1 MKLTLSLSWAGGKK
15 CHFKP
20 TYAVS
25 WFEKQK
31 EEKTKGIR
39 YTMRE
44 LFAMVTLHFS
54 FVVTKRLPHKSSIKL
69 SVQQITNA
77 IVTLDTSDS

>member
-1 MKLTLSLSWAGGKK
+1 MKLTLSLSWAGGQK

-20 TYAVS
+20 THAVS
-25 WFEKQK
+25 WFEKK

-39 YTMRE
+39 YTTRE
-44 LFAMVTLHFS
+44 LFAMVTQHFA

-77 IVTLDTSDS
+77 IVTLDTSDL